1 MSGVAAILGRECF
14 PLISVVLLLA
24 LDGVSQVLARL
35 IDIAAGLLGRTFLAA
50 RAEREECKTHD
61 EQSHPWIVR
70 PRGSGLCYR
79 AVVPKDYP
87 ASVPAW

>member
-50 RAEREECKTHD
+50 RDEREQREGHEDKFHA
-61 EQSHPWIVR
+61 PIVR
-70 PRGSGLCYR
+70 QRVAGL
-79 AVVPKDYP
+79 ATAP
-87 ASVPAW
+87 